1 MINTTQYITALYAI
15 ITVDAAGITIKS
27 FYHVIVMSKKIT
39 FSTFFLLSRN
49 LDEFN
54 YQFKWIVDL
63 DIKQFKE
70 NNVPT
75 WLNLQ
80 VTTTFDCPYAEITL
94 KVKWI
99 EN

>member
-1 MINTTQYITALYAI
+1 MYITALYAI
-15 ITVDAAGITIKS
+15 ITVGAAGITIKS
-27 FYHVIVMSKKIT
+27 ILSLNCNEQKIQ

-49 LDEFN
+49 LEELN
-54 YQFKWIVDL
+54 YQIKWIVDL

-70 NNVPT
+70 NNIPT

-80 VTTTFDCPYAEITL
+80 VTTTFDCRTTVEITL